1 MTMFICA
8 TMCFI
13 DFQVCVMPCRAVCVE
28 RVSHLCG
35 TLICCVC
42 GVSGLCDALPG
53 CVCGACQSFVWYL
66 DLLCVCVWSVRF
78 V

>member
-1 MTMFICA
+1 MMMFICA

-35 TLICCVC
+35 TLICSVCVYVC
-42 GVSGLCDALPG
+42 GVSGLCGASTCRVSGFWIPLPV
-53 CVCGACQSFVWYL
+53 VCRVCQ
-66 DLLCVCVWSVRF
+66 VCVMP
-78 V
+78 